1 MTLLDE
7 PKYSCYAKTRR
18 KEPTR
23 LSQCAAVQGVGSL
36 LVMLPLLCSSFSDTF
51 GMALEPCSEMFLL
64 VEEEDRAGKTGFEPA
79 TSGVTDQHSNQ
90 LSYFPLLYVY
100 VQLQL
105 ELLRIFLEAFGE
117 ILASNCEVPIL
128 NWKGHQRTLPSL
140 SIYPF
145 HSATSD
151 H

>member
-1 MTLLDE
+1 
-7 PKYSCYAKTRR
+7 
-18 KEPTR
+18 
-23 LSQCAAVQGVGSL
+23 
-36 LVMLPLLCSSFSDTF
+36 
-51 GMALEPCSEMFLL
+51 MALEPCSEMFLL